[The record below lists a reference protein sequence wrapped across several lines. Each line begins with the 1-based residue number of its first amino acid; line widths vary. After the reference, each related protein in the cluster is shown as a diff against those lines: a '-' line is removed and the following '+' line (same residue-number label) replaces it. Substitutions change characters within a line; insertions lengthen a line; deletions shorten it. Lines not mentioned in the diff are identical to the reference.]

1 MKFITIEKAAKLL
14 NLTNGQIIDLLTKD
28 IIKNGQIIDEEIY
41 IPCNS
46 IEYLNKNKHLLFNIN
61 ELFDITALSNAIH
74 ITTDTAM
81 LWVKLKK
88 IIPDRCYKNRYF
100 FYRDN
105 ILKVMKELNNQENSR
120 LKSRRNKTYKE
131 GIDLYSSYLPRFSY
145 NDLGIKKIFDIL
157 NNEYHLVPNHQ
168 QVNLIVAECALQL
181 LNQSLGM
188 CFSRAKDLLGLY
200 ITGKIN
206 LGEYNILLDSLIIN
220 KSASLEFINTYPLLF
235 NINYIFVEN
244 EDLLGY
250 LYLSVSNI
258 SDRKKSGIYY
268 TPCRVVN
275 KLIMN
280 LAESGM
286 IDENIRYLDPC
297 CGTGNFILNLPDI
310 IPWQKIWATD
320 LDKNAIYLCRIN
332 MLLKF
337 PSMPLNELL
346 GRIRCADYLMN
357 DFRNINAIDADGPL
371 VILGNPPWGVN
382 YSLNEKLQLSRMFEC
397 ASPMNV
403 ESFALFIEKS
413 IRLMRTGDYLS
424 FVIPET
430 LLRVYSHLPIRRLL
444 NEMCSI
450 KGCMVLGEQFS
461 NVNCPSII
469 FTVQREP
476 LNENTSKLRCSGAVI
491 YPGISKSFTI
501 RNNRPFDNEFDILL
515 DETQYRLLNKLMSTD
530 NCTTLAGNADWA
542 LGIVTGNNNKFL
554 EKEKNKNNE
563 IILKGL
569 NINKFKINYKN
580 INYIKYNRELFQQ
593 KAPDE
598 LYRAP
603 EKLFYKFINKN
614 LIFAYDNKKTLS
626 LNSANI
632 LIPKFNNLNIKYIL
646 AVLNSDIANF
656 IYHKKFKAVKVLRSQ
671 LEVIPIKIIN
681 ADEQQYFINMADK
694 IINNNLS
701 DKEINNIILQINE
714 RLNSLYDLSE
724 DEIEILKQ

>member
-1 MKFITIEKAAKLL
+1 MKFVTIEKAAKLL

-41 IPCNS
+41 IPSNS

-61 ELFDITALSNAIH
+61 ELFDITSLCNAIH

-105 ILKVMKELNNQENSR
+105 ILKVMKELNNQEDSR

-131 GIDLYSSYLPRFSY
+131 GIDLYSSYLPKCSY
-145 NDLGIKKIFDIL
+145 NDQNIKKIFDIL
-157 NNEYHLVPNHQ
+157 NNEYHLLPNQQ

>member
-1 MKFITIEKAAKLL
+1 MKFVTIEKAAKLL

-105 ILKVMKELNNQENSR
+105 ILKVMKELNNQEDSR

-337 PSMPLNELL
+337 PSMSLNELL
-346 GRIRCADYLMN
+346 DRIRCADYLMN

>member
-105 ILKVMKELNNQENSR
+105 ILKVMKELNNQEDSR

-131 GIDLYSSYLPRFSY
+131 GIDLYSSYLPKCSY
-145 NDLGIKKIFDIL
+145 NDQNIKKIFDIL

-275 KLIMN
+275 KLFMN

>member
-1 MKFITIEKAAKLL
+1 MKFVTIEKAAKLL

-105 ILKVMKELNNQENSR
+105 ILKVMKELNNQEDSR

-275 KLIMN
+275 KLFMN

>member
-275 KLIMN
+275 KLLMN

>member
-41 IPCNS
+41 IPSNS

-105 ILKVMKELNNQENSR
+105 ILKDMKELNNQEDSR

-131 GIDLYSSYLPRFSY
+131 GIDLYSSYLPKCSY
-145 NDLGIKKIFDIL
+145 NDQNIKKIFDIL

-275 KLIMN
+275 KLFMN

>member
-105 ILKVMKELNNQENSR
+105 ILKVMKELNNQEDSR

-346 GRIRCADYLMN
+346 DRIRCADYLMN

>member
-1 MKFITIEKAAKLL
+1 
-14 NLTNGQIIDLLTKD
+14 
-28 IIKNGQIIDEEIY
+28 
-41 IPCNS
+41 
-46 IEYLNKNKHLLFNIN
+46 
-61 ELFDITALSNAIH
+61 
-74 ITTDTAM
+74 
-81 LWVKLKK
+81 
-88 IIPDRCYKNRYF
+88 
-100 FYRDN
+100 
-105 ILKVMKELNNQENSR
+105 
-120 LKSRRNKTYKE
+120 
-131 GIDLYSSYLPRFSY
+131 
-145 NDLGIKKIFDIL
+145 
-157 NNEYHLVPNHQ
+157 
-168 QVNLIVAECALQL
+168 
-181 LNQSLGM
+181 
-188 CFSRAKDLLGLY
+188 
-200 ITGKIN
+200 
-206 LGEYNILLDSLIIN
+206 
-220 KSASLEFINTYPLLF
+220 
-235 NINYIFVEN
+235 
-244 EDLLGY
+244 
-250 LYLSVSNI
+250 
-258 SDRKKSGIYY
+258 
-268 TPCRVVN
+268 
-275 KLIMN
+275 
-280 LAESGM
+280 
-286 IDENIRYLDPC
+286 
-297 CGTGNFILNLPDI
+297 
-310 IPWQKIWATD
+310 
-320 LDKNAIYLCRIN
+320 
-332 MLLKF
+332 
-337 PSMPLNELL
+337 
-346 GRIRCADYLMN
+346 MN

>member
-1 MKFITIEKAAKLL
+1 
-14 NLTNGQIIDLLTKD
+14 
-28 IIKNGQIIDEEIY
+28 
-41 IPCNS
+41 
-46 IEYLNKNKHLLFNIN
+46 
-61 ELFDITALSNAIH
+61 
-74 ITTDTAM
+74 
-81 LWVKLKK
+81 
-88 IIPDRCYKNRYF
+88 
-100 FYRDN
+100 
-105 ILKVMKELNNQENSR
+105 
-120 LKSRRNKTYKE
+120 
-131 GIDLYSSYLPRFSY
+131 
-145 NDLGIKKIFDIL
+145 
-157 NNEYHLVPNHQ
+157 
-168 QVNLIVAECALQL
+168 
-181 LNQSLGM
+181 
-188 CFSRAKDLLGLY
+188 
-200 ITGKIN
+200 
-206 LGEYNILLDSLIIN
+206 
-220 KSASLEFINTYPLLF
+220 
-235 NINYIFVEN
+235 
-244 EDLLGY
+244 
-250 LYLSVSNI
+250 
-258 SDRKKSGIYY
+258 
-268 TPCRVVN
+268 
-275 KLIMN
+275 
-280 LAESGM
+280 
-286 IDENIRYLDPC
+286 
-297 CGTGNFILNLPDI
+297 
-310 IPWQKIWATD
+310 
-320 LDKNAIYLCRIN
+320 

-357 DFRNINAIDADGPL
+357 DFRNMNDIDADGPL

-382 YSLNEKLQLSRMFEC
+382 YSLNEKLHLSRMFEC

-593 KAPDE
+593 KAPDK

-656 IYHKKFKAVKVLRSQ
+656 IYHKK
-671 LEVIPIKIIN
+671 
-681 ADEQQYFINMADK
+681 
-694 IINNNLS
+694 
-701 DKEINNIILQINE
+701 
-714 RLNSLYDLSE
+714 
-724 DEIEILKQ
+724 LKKKTI

>member
-413 IRLMRTGDYLS
+413 IRLIRTGDYLS

-515 DETQYRLLNKLMSTD
+515 DETQYRLLNKLLSTD

>member
-530 NCTTLAGNADWA
+530 NCTTLTGNADWA

>member
-105 ILKVMKELNNQENSR
+105 ILKVMKELNNQEDSR

-275 KLIMN
+275 KLFMN

>member
-515 DETQYRLLNKLMSTD
+515 DETQYRLLNKLLSTD

>member
-681 ADEQQYFINMADK
+681 ADEQQYFINIADK

>member
-105 ILKVMKELNNQENSR
+105 ILKVMKELNNQEDSR

-188 CFSRAKDLLGLY
+188 CFSRAKDLLKLY

-275 KLIMN
+275 KLFMN

-337 PSMPLNELL
+337 PSMSLNELL
-346 GRIRCADYLMN
+346 DRIRCADYLMN